1 MAAGVRRVV
10 QSQEGGR
17 AWQRRQVC
25 FACEKKGGGAVGCTC
40 GCCGAARAQRMYSVG
55 SGARSRHAA
64 CSSLCGNGWR
74 GGLAR
79 HAGSAQLPAAVKR
92 IVVSGG
98 RWLCMCRQRRV
109 LSQVRCYWCVPP
121 GLHRRLVSWRVTR
134 KKQLAGAALYVWGR
148 RRRRSALGAQLR
160 PLCSWSAASLG
171 RSGRRGALGAQ
182 LRPVVCVLQVFECR
196 VVVIE
201 RVGARGGHVGPNE
214 IVEQPA
220 WQKGFVHV
228 LRVSCRRQASNAH
241 SNAAQNKRP
250 AVHIRLDVT
259 KCT

>member
-1 MAAGVRRVV
+1 MTCDAPPVRPPGPCLPAAAGAWRWPHCTLRFTRCTASGCTRRHVFSAGRGACVAAGVRRVV

-55 SGARSRHAA
+55 SGVRSRHAA

-148 RRRRSALGAQLR
+148 RRRRSAR
-160 PLCSWSAASLG
+160 
-171 RSGRRGALGAQ
+171 
-182 LRPVVCVLQVFECR
+182 
-196 VVVIE
+196 
-201 RVGARGGHVGPNE
+201 
-214 IVEQPA
+214 
-220 WQKGFVHV
+220 
-228 LRVSCRRQASNAH
+228 
-241 SNAAQNKRP
+241 RP
-250 AVHIRLDVT
+250 AAPAV
-259 KCT
+259 

>member
-1 MAAGVRRVV
+1 MASLHIAVYTLYCKWLHPAARFQRGEGRVCGSWGATCCSKSGRGARMAAAASVFCMRK
-10 QSQEGGR
+10 E
-17 AWQRRQVC
+17 
-25 FACEKKGGGAVGCTC
+25 GGGAVGCTC

-55 SGARSRHAA
+55 SGVRSRHAA

-148 RRRRSALGAQLR
+148 RRRRSAR
-160 PLCSWSAASLG
+160 
-171 RSGRRGALGAQ
+171 
-182 LRPVVCVLQVFECR
+182 
-196 VVVIE
+196 
-201 RVGARGGHVGPNE
+201 
-214 IVEQPA
+214 
-220 WQKGFVHV
+220 
-228 LRVSCRRQASNAH
+228 
-241 SNAAQNKRP
+241 RP
-250 AVHIRLDVT
+250 AAPAV
-259 KCT
+259 